1 MIFYIVKYEREI
13 HSLYACPIQHIN
25 FYIFQIPI
33 EEKMLEFLIDK
44 FSCDNQSSF
53 PGMANYENM
62 IHYFSELRKMS
73 EKSQNSSQ
81 NESIFGGPEHAEH
94 EFVTR
99 LNSRKEKMVKKASAK
114 HQSGFKNERLLKQEA
129 KYDSDSSVPSSFR
142 TDR

>member
-1 MIFYIVKYEREI
+1 MT
-13 HSLYACPIQHIN
+13 
-25 FYIFQIPI
+25 
-33 EEKMLEFLIDK
+33 
-44 FSCDNQSSF
+44 
-53 PGMANYENM
+53 NYENM

-81 NESIFGGPEHAEH
+81 NESIFGGSEHAEH

-99 LNSRKEKMVKKASAK
+99 LNNRKEKMSNKGSAK
-114 HQSGFKNERLLKQEA
+114 QQPILNNERLLNQEV